1 MDNYINLA
9 LEFEAPEGAYSDSKT
24 KLQSTQ
30 TIRLLHSIIGVS
42 GEAGELLDQIKRHLY
57 YSKDLDLINL
67 KEEFGDMLWYISLGI
82 DAIAKMENKNSNDLE
97 REIKELNISKLSVR
111 YANRTFSAE
120 QALNRD
126 IDEERSA
133 LESSEE

>member
-9 LEFEAPEGAYSDSKT
+9 LEFEAPEGAYLDSKT

-30 TIRLLHSIIGVS
+30 TVRLLHSIIGVS
-42 GEAGELLDQIKRHLY
+42 GEAGELLDQIKRHLF
-57 YSKDLDLINL
+57 YSKDLDLVNL

-82 DAIAKMENKNSNDLE
+82 DAIAKMENKNPNDLE
-97 REIKELNISKLSVR
+97 KEIKKANISKLDVR
-111 YANRTFSAE
+111 YKNKLFTAE

-126 IDEERSA
+126 I
-133 LESSEE
+133 